1 MAIATTPIIVGSKLD
16 HGCSSLSNG
25 MHKSFGSS
33 ANCSVVSKLRKKSQ
47 FSSAAHIPGYRS
59 SVMCSSHQL
68 HGLPV
73 TVGLFNLC
81 CLKTWL
87 LSKFQIYNSSWQP
100 RPANK
105 FTSLEIQ
112 SKHTTSGSPQ
122 SVSSPNEKKIESAS
136 SSAMED
142 ELGIAVSVRPST
154 TDNAENLNDI
164 GGPSPTIEHDI
175 SLREK
180 DSQNFKESLGPSL
193 CIAIIGAT
201 GELARNKIF
210 PALFALY
217 YSGCLPKNVGIFGY
231 SRSDLTDEDLRSI
244 IARNITCR
252 IDHQENCGEKMD
264 AFLRRTFYLFGGY
277 DNCDGMT
284 RLDSQMRQLEA
295 DGTANRIFYLSVPQ
309 EALLD
314 VATCVAD
321 NAQSKRGWNRIIV
334 EKPFGYDTESSAKL
348 TEGLLSKFSE
358 QQIYRIN
365 HLQGKN
371 LIENLTV
378 LRFSNLV
385 FEPLW
390 SRTYI
395 RNVQVIVSEDWGMEG
410 RGRYFKKYGIIR
422 DIVQSHILQTIAL
435 FAMEPPVGLD
445 GEDIR
450 NEKVKVL
457 RSMRKLHLEDV
468 VIGQYKARVPKDG
481 KLGFEEKSDVLLNS
495 LTPTFLAAALYIDN
509 ARWDGVPFLIK
520 AGMGLI
526 KHRVEIRIQFHHVP
540 GNLYR
545 ESIGHNID
553 LATNEL
559 ILRDQPDEA
568 ILVKINNKVPGL
580 GLQLDS
586 SELNLL
592 YKEKYD
598 VEVPDS
604 YEHLILDVIDGDNHL
619 FMRSDELKATWNLLT
634 PLLYE
639 IENNKVAPELYEFGG
654 RGPVGAYYLG
664 AKHGVRWA
672 DD

>member
-1 MAIATTPIIVGSKLD
+1 MIYSMAIATTPVIVGYKFD
-16 HGCSSLSNG
+16 HGCNSHSNG
-25 MHKSFGSS
+25 MHHSFGPSS
-33 ANCSVVSKLRKKSQ
+33 NCPVASKLRKKCQ
-47 FSSAAHIPGYRS
+47 FSSAADVPGCSS
-59 SVMCSSHQL
+59 SVMCSSHRL
-68 HGLPV
+68 HELPV
-73 TVGLFNLC
+73 TVGSLNLS
-81 CLKTWL
+81 CLKNWL
-87 LSKFQIYNSSWQP
+87 LSKFQIYKSSWQP
-100 RPANK
+100 RPGNK
-105 FTSLEIQ
+105 FSSLEIQ
-112 SKHTTSGSPQ
+112 SKHTTSDSPQ
-122 SVSSPNEKKIESAS
+122 SVSFPNKKKVESAS
-136 SSAMED
+136 SSTMED
-142 ELGIAVSVRPST
+142 EPGITVSVRSKT
-154 TDNAENLNDI
+154 TDHAENLNDI
-164 GGPSPTIEHDI
+164 GDPAAKTEHDI
-175 SLREK
+175 SLREN
-180 DSQNFKESLGPSL
+180 DSQIFKESPGPSL
-193 CIAIIGAT
+193 CIAVIGAT
-201 GELARNKIF
+201 GQLARNKIF

-231 SRSDLTDEDLRSI
+231 SRSHLTDEDLRSI
-244 IARNITCR
+244 IARNLTCR
-252 IDHQENCGEKMD
+252 IDDQENCGEKMD
-264 AFLRRTFYLFGGY
+264 AFLRRTFYLFGSY
-277 DNCDGMT
+277 DSCEGMSK
-284 RLDSQMRQLEA
+284 LDSQMRQLESSGA
-295 DGTANRIFYLSVPQ
+295 ANRIFYLSVPQ
-309 EALLD
+309 EALLN

-348 TEGLLSKFSE
+348 AQGLLSKFSE

-365 HLQGKN
+365 HLLGRD

-385 FEPLW
+385 FVPLW

-435 FAMEPPVGLD
+435 FAMEPPVSLD

-450 NEKVKVL
+450 SEKVKVL

-468 VIGQYKARVPKDG
+468 VLGQYKARVLKDG
-481 KLGFEEKSDVLLNS
+481 DKSDVLLTS
-495 LTPTFLAAALYIDN
+495 LTPTFIAAALYIDN

-526 KHRVEIRIQFHHVP
+526 KHRVEIRIQFRHVP

-545 ESIGHNID
+545 ECIGHNID

-592 YKEKYD
+592 YKDKYN

-604 YEHLILDVIDGDNHL
+604 YEQLILDVVDGDNHL
-619 FMRSDELKATWNLLT
+619 FMRSDEVEAAWNLLT

-639 IENNKVAPELYEFGG
+639 IEDNKVAPELYQFGG
-654 RGPVGAYYLG
+654 RGPVGAYHLG

>member
-1 MAIATTPIIVGSKLD
+1 MIYSMAIATTPVIVGSKFD
-16 HGCSSLSNG
+16 HGCNSHSNG
-25 MHKSFGSS
+25 MHHSFGPSS
-33 ANCSVVSKLRKKSQ
+33 NCSVAYKLRKKCQ
-47 FSSAAHIPGYRS
+47 FSSAADVPGCSS
-59 SVMCSSHQL
+59 SVMCRSHQL
-68 HGLPV
+68 HELPV
-73 TVGLFNLC
+73 TVGLLNLSS
-81 CLKTWL
+81 LKNWL
-87 LSKFQIYNSSWQP
+87 LSKFQIYKSSWQP
-100 RPANK
+100 RPGNK
-105 FTSLEIQ
+105 FSSLEIQ
-112 SKHTTSGSPQ
+112 SKHTTSDSPQ
-122 SVSSPNEKKIESAS
+122 SASLPNKKKVESAS
-136 SSAMED
+136 SSTMED
-142 ELGIAVSVRPST
+142 EPGITVGVRSKT
-154 TDNAENLNDI
+154 TDHAENLNDI
-164 GGPSPTIEHDI
+164 GDAAPKTEHDI
-175 SLREK
+175 SLRE
-180 DSQNFKESLGPSL
+180 NESPGPSL
-193 CIAIIGAT
+193 CIAVIGAT

-231 SRSDLTDEDLRSI
+231 SRSHLTDEDLRSI
-244 IARNITCR
+244 IARNLTCR
-252 IDHQENCGEKMD
+252 IDDQENCGEKVD
-264 AFLRRTFYLFGGY
+264 AFLRRTFYLFGSY
-277 DNCDGMT
+277 DSCEGMT
-284 RLDSQMRQLEA
+284 RLDSQMRQLESSGA
-295 DGTANRIFYLSVPQ
+295 ANRIFYLSVPQ
-309 EALLD
+309 EALLN

-348 TEGLLSKFSE
+348 AQGLLSKFSE

-365 HLQGKN
+365 HLLGRE

-385 FEPLW
+385 FVPLW

-450 NEKVKVL
+450 SEKVKVL
-457 RSMRKLHLEDV
+457 RSMRKLHLEDAV
-468 VIGQYKARVPKDG
+468 LGQYKARVLKDG
-481 KLGFEEKSDVLLNS
+481 DKSDVLFNS
-495 LTPTFLAAALYIDN
+495 LTPTFIAAALYIDN

-526 KHRVEIRIQFHHVP
+526 KHRVEIRIQFRHVP

-545 ESIGHNID
+545 ECIGHNID

-592 YKEKYD
+592 YKDKYN

-604 YEHLILDVIDGDNHL
+604 YEQLILDVVDGDNHL
-619 FMRSDELKATWNLLT
+619 FMRSDEVEAAWNILT

-639 IENNKVAPELYEFGG
+639 IEENKVAPELYQFGG
-654 RGPVGAYYLG
+654 RGPVGAYHLG